1 MIEPAFPAPEDDLE
15 RMPRYMLP
23 PVLLG
28 LLLIDVAA
36 TILTLLA

>member
-1 MIEPAFPAPEDDLE
+1 MIEPAFPASEDDLE
-15 RMPRYMLP
+15 RAPRSLLP